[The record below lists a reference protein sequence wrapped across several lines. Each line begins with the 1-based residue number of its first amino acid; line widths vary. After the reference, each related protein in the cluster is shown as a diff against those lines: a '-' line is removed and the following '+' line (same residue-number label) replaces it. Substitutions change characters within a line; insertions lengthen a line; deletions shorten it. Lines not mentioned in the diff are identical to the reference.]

1 MDAATGHS
9 FVIDIAV
16 PRDVEPAANDIEGVY
31 LYDIDALQ
39 EIARQGM
46 ASREREMAA
55 CERIIGR
62 HVEEFES
69 WVKRAGEKAD
79 CGIRNGELRK
89 ESSEMLPSAL

>member
-1 MDAATGHS
+1 MRGRSDRPL

-39 EIARQGM
+39 EIARQGL
-46 ASREREMAA
+46 ASRERELAA

-69 WVKRAGEKAD
+69 WVKRAGGKRGGRKAGRAG
-79 CGIRNGELRK
+79 CGRR
-89 ESSEMLPSAL
+89 ST